1 MSNFLLIGILC
12 LFFIGCSSELDRLEN
27 RKEQLDKEIS
37 EKLNEYELAGKH
49 CQAANAEINTV
60 EKMVSAGYER
70 NKQNAERVC
79 RELLVATQEFVKVK
93 LEREDLENEIKLLK
107 QE

>member
-1 MSNFLLIGILC
+1 
-12 LFFIGCSSELDRLEN
+12 
-27 RKEQLDKEIS
+27 
-37 EKLNEYELAGKH
+37 
-49 CQAANAEINTV
+49 
-60 EKMVSAGYER
+60 MVSAGYER